1 MKFLTL
7 FGILFLIIQG
17 GSLYSEIVVEDVP
30 NDAGEAL
37 MITWELPEDVSNIS
51 MYRIYRLDPEAEDY
65 ILVGKVENPNV
76 NVFVDH
82 DPRYPLHA
90 GTEVIYKVMP
100 VDFNQNEM
108 ESLGTSLAVSP
119 VAQFLNFNK
128 VNSLIATVFVLGAL
142 IFFLN
147 FAKTGKG
154 LFIRKI
160 AGLDALDEAVGRAT
174 EMGKPVLY
182 VPGLSSMADVAT
194 IASIN
199 ILGPVAKKVAEYET
213 KILVPN
219 RNPIV
224 YTIVHEVVK
233 ESYLEAGRPDAFD
246 TDQVFFIS
254 DQQFAFVAGVN
265 GLMMREKP
273 ATNLFLGMFWAESLL
288 MAETGNITGAIQI
301 AGTDSVTQLPFFIT
315 ACDYTL
321 IGEELYAASAYLS
334 RDPILVGS
342 IKAQDLEKAMILF
355 LLVACSII
363 SVISILVFNSTAFN
377 DVIRTIFSF

>member
-37 MITWELPEDVSNIS
+37 MITWDPPEDVSNIS

-90 GTEVIYKVMP
+90 GTEVVYKIVP
-100 VDFNQNEM
+100 VDFSQNEM
-108 ESLGTSLAVSP
+108 ETLGTSLAVSP
-119 VAQFLNFNK
+119 VAQLLNFNK

-213 KILVPN
+213 KIIVPN

-233 ESYLEAGRPDAFD
+233 EAYLEAGRPDAFD

-342 IKAQDLEKAMILF
+342 IKAQDLEKAIILF

>member
-37 MITWELPEDVSNIS
+37 MITWDLPDDVGNIS
-51 MYRIYRLDPEAEDY
+51 MYRIYRLDPGAEDY

-90 GTEVIYKVMP
+90 GTEFVYKIVP
-100 VDFNQNEM
+100 VDFSQNEV

-119 VAQFLNFNK
+119 VAQLFNFNK
-128 VNSLIATVFVLGAL
+128 VNSLIATLFVFAAL

-147 FAKTGKG
+147 YAKTGKG

-182 VPGLSSMADVAT
+182 VPGLSTMSDVAT

-219 RNPIV
+219 RDPIV

-246 TDQVFFIS
+246 TDQVFFVS
-254 DQQFAFVAGVN
+254 QQQFAFVAAVN

-342 IKAQDLEKAMILF
+342 VKAQDLEKAIILF
-355 LLVACSII
+355 LMIACSII
-363 SVISILVFNSTAFN
+363 SLIAVLAFNTYAFNQVISA
-377 DVIRTIFSF
+377 IFSF

>member
-7 FGILFLIIQG
+7 FAILFLIIQG
-17 GSLYSEIVVEDVP
+17 GLLYSEIVVEDVP

-37 MITWELPEDVSNIS
+37 MVTWELPEDVSNIS
-51 MYRIYRLDPEAEDY
+51 MYRIYRLDPGAEDY
-65 ILVGKVENPNV
+65 ILVGKVEKPNI

-90 GTEVIYKVMP
+90 GTEVIYKVVP

-108 ESLGTSLAVSP
+108 ESLGISPAVSP
-119 VAQFLNFNK
+119 VAQLFNFNK
-128 VNSLIATVFVLGAL
+128 VNSLIATIFVLGAL

-233 ESYLEAGRPDAFD
+233 EAYLEAGRPDAFD

-342 IKAQDLEKAMILF
+342 VKAQDLEKAIILF

-363 SVISILVFNSTAFN
+363 SVIGILVFDSTAFN
-377 DVIRTIFSF
+377 QVINTIFSF